1 MDIGKFIAKCYG
13 LGIRLL
19 NKKPK
24 ETLTKEEEQCDEV
37 HHKIPLTPENI
48 YNPEITLNWD
58 NLELLCSSCHSI
70 EHNKKRVENHKN
82 YRVQTLKA
90 SKINGFKGYW
100 KLVKYAFSRFL
111 FMMGNKKWLN
121 INNHSPLGIK
131 LAWPV

>member
-1 MDIGKFIAKCYG
+1 MDIGKFIAECYE

-24 ETLTKEEEQCDEV
+24 ETLTKEKEQCDEV

-70 EHNKKRVENHKN
+70 EHNKKYEAIREDVMFDEN
-82 YRVQTLKA
+82 
-90 SKINGFKGYW
+90 GD
-100 KLVKYAFSRFL
+100 LVKRE
-111 FMMGNKKWLN
+111 
-121 INNHSPLGIK
+121 
-131 LAWPV
+131 